1 MNMWPG
7 LWPGLAWNIDYMH
20 FVLIAAV
27 LDRGPEKTLEIPIAD
42 TYYRTYVLEYPV
54 VPSRGADR
62 PTRLLGE
69 ALCFVR

>member
-7 LWPGLAWNIDYMH
+7 LWPGLAWDIEYICSMH

-42 TYYRTYVLEYPV
+42 TYYRTYV
-54 VPSRGADR
+54 PSRGADR